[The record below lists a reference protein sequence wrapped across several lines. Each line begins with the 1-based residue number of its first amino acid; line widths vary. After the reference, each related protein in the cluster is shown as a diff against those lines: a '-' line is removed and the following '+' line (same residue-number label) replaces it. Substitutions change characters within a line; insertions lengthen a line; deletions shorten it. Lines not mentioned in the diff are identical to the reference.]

1 MVGNQFLQQHIFY
14 ISNDVSS
21 QNEILNSAI
30 PELTNKILSMVRVQ
44 LFSEDHPTLEQIT
57 SK

>member
-21 QNEILNSAI
+21 QSEILNSAI
-30 PELTNKILSMVRVQ
+30 PELTDKILSMVPVH
-44 LFSEDHPTLEQIT
+44 LFPEDTPTLEQLT